1 MCVKFEGS
9 EAQHLPF
16 TKNSKNRNNEGH
28 VFADPKNTDGN
39 QSPRVWIEAYG
50 CSANM
55 ADSQAIAGALSAN
68 GFEIANL
75 NEDHDLNVIVT
86 CSVKDTTEH
95 KMMSRIKA
103 LSMSG
108 KPLIIAGCLAK
119 TETDKLQRQFSGAS
133 FLGPR
138 SLTKT
143 VSCAKAAIMGI
154 QSIELEDV
162 DGQEKLNIP
171 RMRINPVV
179 SIIQIAIGC
188 LSECS
193 FCQTKLAKGQ
203 ITSYRIGDIMHA
215 IKEDTREGC
224 QEIWLSST
232 DNGCYGFDIG
242 TDIIELLRKCSLLPE
257 DFRIRIGMMNPM
269 YLGFLK
275 DRLIQLLEES
285 NKIYRFLHIPVQ
297 SGSERILRSMK
308 RGHTA
313 KMYKDIVKSFRD
325 RFCDVTIGT
334 DIIVGFPG
342 ESEED
347 FEDTLDLITYSKP
360 DIVNCSRYAARP
372 GTSATLL
379 EGRLDTKIAKDRSSR
394 IHELAKKV
402 SRERNMKWVGWEG
415 SIIIDEV
422 SRDFFQG
429 RNYAYKPIFIRKG
442 ESDIGT
448 PKLGDRIMVRIKKY
462 TSRALEGVELG

>member
-1 MCVKFEGS
+1 
-9 EAQHLPF
+9 
-16 TKNSKNRNNEGH
+16 
-28 VFADPKNTDGN
+28 
-39 QSPRVWIEAYG
+39 
-50 CSANM
+50 
-55 ADSQAIAGALSAN
+55 
-68 GFEIANL
+68 
-75 NEDHDLNVIVT
+75 
-86 CSVKDTTEH
+86 
-95 KMMSRIKA
+95 
-103 LSMSG
+103 
-108 KPLIIAGCLAK
+108 
-119 TETDKLQRQFSGAS
+119 
-133 FLGPR
+133 
-138 SLTKT
+138 
-143 VSCAKAAIMGI
+143 
-154 QSIELEDV
+154 
-162 DGQEKLNIP
+162 
-171 RMRINPVV
+171 
-179 SIIQIAIGC
+179 
-188 LSECS
+188 
-193 FCQTKLAKGQ
+193 
-203 ITSYRIGDIMHA
+203 MHA

-325 RFCDVTIGT
+325 RYRDVTIGT

-342 ESEED
+342 ENEKD
-347 FEDTLDLITYSKP
+347 FEDTLDLISDSKP

-442 ESDIGT
+442 EFDIGT

-462 TSRALEGVELG
+462 SSRALEGVELG